1 MNLNQ
6 VISKS
11 EDISLHWYALY
22 TMPRSEK
29 KVAERLISNGFEIY
43 LPLLPSY
50 RTWSDRKKKIWVP
63 LVPGFVFVKS
73 TENKVYES
81 LNVQGALGILRY
93 MGKPARVR
101 DYEINNLRIL
111 LKEPEYVNSIEP
123 IDITEGE
130 EIEVIRGPFIGL
142 IGKCIR
148 IQGKFRIIVEISAL
162 GRVIEVNVPLSF
174 LEKRNGIV
182 A

>member
-1 MNLNQ
+1 MSLNRP
-6 VISKS
+6 IPKS
-11 EDISLHWYALY
+11 EENSLQWYAIF

-29 KVAERLISNGFEIY
+29 KVAERLISKGFEIY
-43 LPLLPSY
+43 LPLMPSF

-63 LVPGFVFVKS
+63 LLPGFIFVKI
-73 TENKVYES
+73 TENEVFES

-101 DYEINNLRIL
+101 DFEINNLRIL
-111 LKEPEYVNSIEP
+111 LKEPDYINSIEP
-123 IDITEGE
+123 IDVIEGE

-148 IQGKFRIIVEISAL
+148 IQGKFRIIVEIEAL
-162 GRVIEVNVPLSF
+162 GRLIEVNVPLSF
-174 LEKRNGIV
+174 LEKRNGIM